1 MLYLVMGIE
10 RLEVASAFV
19 YGEDVTA
26 YDFEGNRVIQ
36 LEGVN
41 FSNVYLED
49 GDGQR
54 VEFSQIA
61 PVSQSEIEEMRSL
74 IKTLNDK
81 VLQLEKEGG
90 HGK

>member
-1 MLYLVMGIE
+1 MYLIMDKEKVK
-10 RLEVASAFV
+10 VASAFV

-54 VEFSQIA
+54 VEFLQIA
-61 PVSQSEIEEMRSL
+61 PVSQNEIEEMRNL

-81 VLQLEKEGG
+81 VLLLEKEGRQ
-90 HGK
+90 

>member
-1 MLYLVMGIE
+1 MYLIMDTD

-19 YGEDVTA
+19 SGEDVTA

-41 FSNVYLED
+41 FANVYLED

-61 PVSQSEIEEMRSL
+61 PVSQSEIEEMRNL

-81 VLQLEKEGG
+81 VLQLEKEGR

>member
-1 MLYLVMGIE
+1 MMLYLVMGIE

-81 VLQLEKEGG
+81 VLQLEKEGRA
-90 HGK
+90 

>member
-1 MLYLVMGIE
+1 MDKEKVK
-10 RLEVASAFV
+10 VASAFV
-19 YGEDVTA
+19 SGEDVSA
-26 YDFEGNRVIQ
+26 YDEDGNRIVS

-41 FSNVYLED
+41 FDNVYLED
-49 GDGQR
+49 DDGQR
-54 VEFSQIA
+54 VEFSQTV
-61 PVSQSEIEEMRSL
+61 PVSQSEIEEMRNL